1 MPILIVTKNMTGHH
15 PRHSNGNDEYSVV
28 QVISIITY
36 YIALVKRQ
44 NLPVTALDV
53 LLWKLRFR
61 QAIHQ
66 SLL

>member
-15 PRHSNGNDEYSVV
+15 PRHSNGNEEYSVV

-44 NLPVTALDV
+44 NLPVTAP
-53 LLWKLRFR
+53 KNEIRNSTTIE
-61 QAIHQ
+61 AGGI
-66 SLL
+66 